1 MNKCLCCVFFIAF
14 FTLISCNNEEVVFNN
29 YMDLPGASW
38 SHKDSVAFDWEVTDS
53 TAIYDLTFQL
63 RTTTSY
69 KWSNIYIFSDIFFP
83 NGKARRDTFEF
94 YLADPKGQWLGDKSG
109 LIIDYKYPLYKKIR
123 FPEKGIYKFTF
134 HQAMRDSVLHELMN
148 VGMKVTKPIQ

>member
-1 MNKCLCCVFFIAF
+1 M
-14 FTLISCNNEEVVFNN
+14 
-29 YMDLPGASW
+29 
-38 SHKDSVAFDWEVTDS
+38 
-53 TAIYDLTFQL
+53 TFQL

-94 YLADPKGQWLGDKSG
+94 YLADLKGQWLGDKSG

-123 FPEKGIYKFTF
+123 FPEKGTYKFTF